1 MADTCIVCLGDL
13 VIQVEG
19 HLATHGASL
28 SHGPLDDPGAD
39 TASKSTIVEKLGTPP
54 EDPPVNDEE
63 LVAHLLPC
71 GHNLHNDCLKPW
83 VERANS
89 CPICRASFNMVEISR
104 RLGGP
109 VVSSYAVEDKVQ
121 VAEIDPS
128 MIVEEDYL
136 EDDGSYDACMV
147 CDEFGESSQLMF
159 CAICEQLCHV
169 FCAGLDRM
177 PSRGPWYC
185 STCMENPEQ
194 LAQAGRQRPRGSPAA
209 FPRFPGRATRRGQRV
224 GAPDEWV
231 GVWQSVWN
239 RLHLDL
245 DFPFDDDESATSE
258 RLDVQR
264 REMQEWERR
273 FEIARRN
280 GAGSRFRAAANPV
293 LRREVPKTPVDPES
307 QEELR
312 AWNAFEKARGQLD
325 RPGSVASSR
334 RSHRKRKSVDSSPSE
349 AEPRVP
355 ERKLKRPRT
364 RIPVDNGESSVAGAQ
379 RATQNRSPVNGAR
392 DTEPPV
398 VTGFLQSLLKEVE
411 GSRDEEAEIAAP
423 RPRRVIID
431 RACSPQGSSPGLS
444 PVYPTPRAG
453 TPPPPLNLN
462 FNRPLSPQQHA
473 SPHQSPAYSP
483 GSNFSPYSPVADEPR
498 SSRQKQARSS
508 GPLHSPPRSKDS
520 SPTRAALSYSTKQ
533 EIQRMVTAPLR
544 PLYQKKEVTKDQYTE
559 INRDVCRLIYDRVG
573 GVGAAAL
580 MDQGTRDKW
589 QKMAEQEVHA
599 ALKALRAA
607 GGSGSGEEESA
618 SSA

>member
-13 VIQVEG
+13 VVQVEG

-28 SHGPLDDPGAD
+28 DHGPLDDPGAD
-39 TASKSTIVEKLGTPP
+39 TKSKSTILEKLGTPP
-54 EDPPVNDEE
+54 EDPPAKDED

-89 CPICRASFNMVEISR
+89 CPICRASFNKVEISNY
-104 RLGGP
+104 LGGP
-109 VVSSYAVEDKVQ
+109 VVSSYAVQDKVQ
-121 VAEIDPS
+121 VADIDPS

-159 CAICEQLCHV
+159 CTICEGLCHV

-185 STCMENPEQ
+185 STCIENPQ
-194 LAQAGRQRPRGSPAA
+194 ALAEAGRQRSHGSPAA
-209 FPRFPGRATRRGQRV
+209 FPRFMGRDTRRRRRARV
-224 GAPDEWV
+224 PDEWV
-231 GVWQSVWN
+231 GVWQSVYN

-245 DFPFDDDESATSE
+245 DFPFDDEEADP
-258 RLDVQR
+258 LDVQR
-264 REMQEWERR
+264 REMQEWEQR

-312 AWNAFEKARGQLD
+312 AWNAFEKARNQLN

-364 RIPVDNGESSVAGAQ
+364 RVAVDLGESSAAGAQ
-379 RATQNRSPVNGAR
+379 RAGQNRAPANGAR
-392 DTEPPV
+392 DAEAPV
-398 VTGFLQSLLKEVE
+398 VAGFLQSLLKEVE
-411 GSRDEEAEIAAP
+411 GNREEEQERNAIAAP
-423 RPRRVIID
+423 RPRRVIKE

-444 PVYPTPRAG
+444 PVYPSPRAG
-453 TPPPPLNLN
+453 TPPPPLNLT
-462 FNRPLSPQQHA
+462 RPLSPLQHA
-473 SPHQSPAYSP
+473 SPQQSPAYSP
-483 GSNFSPYSPVADEPR
+483 GSNFSPYSPIADDARR
-498 SSRQKQARSS
+498 SREKQTRSS
-508 GPLHSPPRSKDS
+508 GPLQSPPRSKDS
-520 SPTRAALSYSTKQ
+520 SPSRSGLSYSTKK

-544 PLYQKKEVTKDQYTE
+544 PLYVNKEVTKDQYTD
-559 INRDVCRLIYDRVG
+559 INRDVCRLIYERVG
-573 GVGAAAL
+573 GAGAAAL
-580 MDQGTRDKW
+580 MNQETREKW
-589 QKMAEQEVHA
+589 QKMAEQEVHS
-599 ALKALRAA
+599 ALKALKAA
-607 GGSGSGEEESA
+607 GGSGSGEQTATSA
-618 SSA
+618 